1 MKKPRKSISVNPE
14 IVKQIQIL
22 GETLKINI
30 NDQNTINSIFN
41 KAENRDLVK
50 IILKKKLK
58 SEIETFIIKEYL
70 KSLNNFMS
78 VINESKD
85 DDMDIDIL
93 LNKMSQDLKCE
104 HYSKNSILM
113 KIGEIGRT
121 FYVILSGSVDILVPK
136 DIEVYMSKIDY
147 INYLKLLKLYNEN
160 YLLEKTMTKNTEIFQ
175 IKNEEIEINEKKKKY
190 ESLGMDLTKYLSII
204 NANEFQEF
212 NKSKVKLKILSYYKV
227 LSLGIGSSF
236 GDYALINEN
245 SMRTATIFV
254 KEDSFFG
261 TLSKQSY
268 QNSIKSVHEKSNKL
282 SMNFVFNTKLFDEIT
297 LPYFTIR
304 YWNFF
309 IKNRVKRDELL
320 FEKKSQLEDII
331 FFYEGEV
338 TLIIPHLTCKKIDE
352 LISKIGNTS
361 IEYNQKYE
369 EEKPIDVSLKHIK
382 KGDILGMND
391 IVVNNEFICNAVCKS
406 EQAIYFSINIKI
418 FNYIL
423 NHYKLVKKAWKKFE
437 DTYINFVI
445 ERLKIIKNTLE
456 NGMIKK
462 IREDY
467 KKIEINK
474 ICPNDT
480 TESIREK
487 NLFNCIKKNFEIESK
502 EIKKF
507 KKRGSQIYT
516 QKINLNNTVKINQ
529 KRNSVVLPKIS
540 SKLDLNKDDFIK
552 NNFYNNNL
560 YSSSSSSSFQSSSSS
575 KSIKKN
581 IPNNNNNITNN
592 ININN
597 NNNIEAVYNKY
608 LMNVNNSQKLKSK
621 SGHINIKI
629 VNPNHIKN
637 ISNGS
642 LVGKKEPIFKKS
654 NNQSLTDTTKTN
666 SKKLKIKSSNKSLKT
681 HNNTNVHEFKI
692 GFKPKKLPKIVNKRN
707 QNVNLI
713 LDYETTEF
721 AKRITFNDP
730 ISNLLVN
737 KQNQYLRKSYAESNL
752 YKTLNKTSKSYKKKR
767 VNSFNKN
774 KIKILLPNH
783 KVNHIPTNFWTNG
796 KNKGIKSFINQVF
809 G

>member
-1 MKKPRKSISVNPE
+1 MKKVRKSISIINPE
-14 IVKQIQIL
+14 ILKQIHIL

-30 NDQNTINSIFN
+30 NDQNMINSLFN
-41 KAENRDLVK
+41 KADNRDLVK

-58 SEIETFIIKEYL
+58 TDIETFIIKMYL
-70 KSLNNFMS
+70 KSLHNFMS

-85 DDMDIDIL
+85 EDIDDIEIL

-104 HYSKNSILM
+104 YYSKNSILM

-136 DIEVYMSKIDY
+136 ETDVYMSKIEY
-147 INYLKLLKLYNEN
+147 INYLQLLKFYDEN
-160 YLLEKTMTKNTEIFQ
+160 FLFEKTMAKNNDIFQ
-175 IKNEEIEINEKKKKY
+175 IKNEEIVINEKKKKN
-190 ESLGMDLTKYLSII
+190 ESLNMDLTKYLSII
-204 NANEFQEF
+204 NANQFQEP
-212 NKSKVKLKILSYYKV
+212 NKSKVQLKILSYYKV

-268 QNSIKSVHEKSNKL
+268 QNSIKSVHEKSNK
-282 SMNFVFNTKLFDEIT
+282 SNMNFVFNTKLFDEIT
-297 LPYFTIR
+297 FPYFTIR

-320 FEKKSQLEDII
+320 FENKSQLEDII

-338 TLIIPHLTCKKIDE
+338 TLIIPHLTCKRIEE
-352 LISKIGNTS
+352 LISKIGNTTL
-361 IEYNQKYE
+361 EYNKYNE
-369 EEKPIDVSLKHIK
+369 EEKPIDIALKHIK

-391 IVVNNEFICNAVCKS
+391 IVIDNEFICNAVCKS

-423 NHYKLVKKAWKKFE
+423 SHYKLVKKAWKKFE
-437 DTYINFVI
+437 DTYITFVI
-445 ERLKIIKNTLE
+445 ERLKNIKNTLE

-467 KKIEINK
+467 RKIEINK

-480 TESIREK
+480 ESNHEK

-502 EIKKF
+502 GIKKF

-516 QKINLNNTVKINQ
+516 QKININNSAVNIFQ
-529 KRNSVVLPKIS
+529 KRNSVILPKIS

-552 NNFYNNNL
+552 NDFYNQNL
-560 YSSSSSSSFQSSSSS
+560 YSSSSSSSSFQSSSSS
-575 KSIKKN
+575 KRIKKTV
-581 IPNNNNNITNN
+581 PNNNNEVIYNN
-592 ININN
+592 F
-597 NNNIEAVYNKY
+597 VK
-608 LMNVNNSQKLKSK
+608 NVNNSQKIKSK
-621 SGHINIKI
+621 SGQINIKI
-629 VNPNHIKN
+629 VNSNHIKN
-637 ISNGS
+637 VSNGS
-642 LVGKKEPIFKKS
+642 LIGKKEFNFKKS

-666 SKKLKIKSSNKSLKT
+666 SKKFKIKTPNKSLST
-681 HNNTNVHEFKI
+681 NINTNVHEFKI
-692 GFKPKKLPKIVNKRN
+692 VFKPKKLPKIVNKRN
-707 QNVNLI
+707 QNIRLI
-713 LDYETTEF
+713 SDYETTEF

-730 ISNLLVN
+730 ISNILVN
-737 KQNQYLRKSYAESNL
+737 KQNQNLRKIYAESNL
-752 YKTLNKTSKSYKKKR
+752 YKTLNKSSKIYNKKR
-767 VNSFNKN
+767 VNSYHKN
-774 KIKILLPNH
+774 KIKLLIPNH
-783 KVNHIPTNFWTNG
+783 KMSHIPSNFWTNG